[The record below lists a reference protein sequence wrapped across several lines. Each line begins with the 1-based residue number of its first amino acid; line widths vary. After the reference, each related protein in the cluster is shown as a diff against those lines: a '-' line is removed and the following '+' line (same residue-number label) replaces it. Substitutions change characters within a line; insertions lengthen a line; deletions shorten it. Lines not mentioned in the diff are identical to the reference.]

1 MCCTVFYYI
10 KHEGETMDKDY
21 YINIQ
26 SFMVQDLKLSGN
38 ELLTYAIV
46 YGFSQDGE
54 SLFLGSSK
62 YVSYALGVSRTTA
75 IKALD
80 SLTAKGLIIKIQ
92 EKINDV
98 VFNRY
103 KVSLQAIQKLDR
115 GYTETV
121 QGGYTETVH
130 SNKYKDINIKNN
142 KEIYVQVVDLYNETC
157 VSFPKVTTLSERRK
171 KAIRARLNT
180 HTMDDIK
187 RCFEMA
193 EQSDFLKGKN
203 NRDWQANFD
212 WMMNDN
218 NMAKILDG
226 NYINRDKR
234 KEAQHEVKQE
244 VEEKS
249 MSDFYNEN
257 GDFDLNGYLKYCGY
271 KVEDK

>member
-1 MCCTVFYYI
+1 
-10 KHEGETMDKDY
+10 MDKDY

-103 KVSLQAIQKLDR
+103 KVSLQAIQKIDR
-115 GYTETV
+115 GYTETVQGGYTETV

-130 SNKYKDINIKNN
+130 SNKYKDINNKNN
-142 KEIYVQVVDLYNETC
+142 KEIYKQVVDLFNETC
-157 VSFPKVTTLSERRK
+157 VSFPKVTALSDRRK
-171 KAIRARLNT
+171 KAIRARLNEYSI
-180 HTMDDIK
+180 DDIK

-203 NRDWQANFD
+203 NRDWRANFD
-212 WMMNDN
+212 WMMNTN
-218 NMAKILDG
+218 NMAKIIDG
-226 NYINRDKR
+226 NYTNKDNRK
-234 KEAQHEVKQE
+234 EVKQE
-244 VEEKS
+244 TEQVTEEKH
-249 MSDFYNEN
+249 MEDFRNED
-257 GDFDLNGYLKYCGY
+257 GSFDVDGWMRYTGQWR
-271 KVEDK
+271 D